1 MPSSYDVS
9 PLGPRFADALQF
21 AAELHAYQRRKGKTT
36 PYIAHLLSVAALVIE
51 HGGDEDTAI
60 AGLLH
65 DAVEDQG
72 GKPMLER
79 IRARFGGRVA
89 AMVEQCTDADVVPK
103 PPWEERKRAYVAAI
117 PHKTPDALLVSLA
130 DKVHNAREILDDYRE
145 EGEALWGRF
154 NGGREGTL
162 WYYRALADG
171 FRGRT
176 PHALWRCLEETVME
190 LERLAGVERS

>member
-1 MPSSYDVS
+1 MPSGPDAP
-9 PLGPRFADALQF
+9 PLGPRFADAFGF
-21 AAELHAYQRRKGKTT
+21 AAEAHATQQRKGKTT
-36 PYIAHLLSVAALVIE
+36 PYIAHLLSVAGLVIE

-72 GKPMLER
+72 GRPMLER
-79 IRARFGGRVA
+79 IRDRFGDRVA
-89 AMVEQCTDADVVPK
+89 GIVEQCSDTDVVPK

-117 PHKTPDALLVSLA
+117 PHKTPEALLVSLA

-145 EGEALWGRF
+145 DGEPLWDRF
-154 NGGREGTL
+154 KGGREGTL
-162 WYYRALADG
+162 WYYRALTDA

-176 PHALWRCLEETVME
+176 PDALWQCLEETVVT
-190 LERLAGVERS
+190 LEKLAGA